1 MSKQEYQ
8 RRVAEQKRQEAAFK
22 ASLREG
28 APVHKHPGVHLGG
41 QMAGTGRAA
50 LAGQRSVSF
59 REGAFARFGVQIQ
72 VPLAPPIVVT
82 AEKYNE
88 AQRGVCTSQQDSR
101 YHVPGTTIEWFSMTP
116 PEKGEWYGKR
126 AGLVANYTFGKSG
139 AGEPIWRAGKG
150 IFPHKPLEK
159 AMAPEGPDVRVRGGG
174 VVPGY
179 LRNPADPQ
187 FYTAKQLRGLSDY
200 ELRME
205 EEALIDAFEDEGAL
219 SPAESDYRR
228 LIEYELENREDVRGE
243 LQDYAPNGVKTFYTK
258 AQLRNMNGKQMGYY
272 MEELRSEYD
281 MIMNRAKISEEQG
294 ERAQRLSDEINK
306 ADGVANEK
314 P

>member
-1 MSKQEYQ
+1 MASGKQEYQ
-8 RRVAEQKRQEAAFK
+8 RRLAEVKRAEVARK

-28 APVHKHPGVHLGG
+28 GPVHQHPGVRLGH
-41 QMAGTGRAA
+41 QMSGLGEAA
-50 LAGQRSVSF
+50 LAGRRSPTF

-72 VPLAPPIVVT
+72 MPGESPIVVT

-88 AQRGVCTSQQDSR
+88 AQRVVFTSQQDPR

-179 LRNPADPQ
+179 LRN
-187 FYTAKQLRGLSDY
+187 
-200 ELRME
+200 
-205 EEALIDAFEDEGAL
+205 
-219 SPAESDYRR
+219 
-228 LIEYELENREDVRGE
+228 
-243 LQDYAPNGVKTFYTK
+243 GVKRFYSIDE
-258 AQLRNMNGKQMGYY
+258 LRNMNAKQLGYY
-272 MEELRSEYD
+272 MEALRAEYD
-281 MIMNRAKISEEQG
+281 VLNNLPKHTEEQS
-294 ERAQRLSDEINK
+294 ERAWRLYEELH
-306 ADGVANEK
+306 VAQDVEEEE